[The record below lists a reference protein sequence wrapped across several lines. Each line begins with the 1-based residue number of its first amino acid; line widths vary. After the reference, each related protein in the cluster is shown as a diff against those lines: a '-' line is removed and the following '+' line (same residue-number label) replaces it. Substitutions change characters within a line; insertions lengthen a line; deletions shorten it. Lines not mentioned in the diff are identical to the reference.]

1 MLRLLCL
8 GALPKFAFFL
18 VVRTIEHR
26 SSSMTN
32 NLTLEK
38 VAAKAGV
45 SRSTVSRVVNN
56 HPNVREDVRE
66 RVLNVIK
73 DTDYRPHPAARSLA
87 SHRTNVIGLVIP
99 RSTHTFFNDPYF
111 PALTEGVAE
120 ACNQHDYT
128 LSLFL
133 FKTEEDERRLI
144 PRISR
149 KGLVD
154 GLIIQATHLGDNF
167 IPQLSHGTVPFLVVG
182 RPINAPDAS
191 YIDVDNT
198 GGAYDAVVHL
208 ITIGRKRIATIT
220 CALNTSVGMDR
231 FEGYKRALFSYG
243 IDFDE
248 TLVAEGEF
256 TEQSGYA
263 AAKQLLPHQPDAIF
277 VGSDTMAL
285 GAMRAIKEANLVV
298 PTDIALVGFDD
309 LPPALQLDPPLTTIR
324 QPIRRFGAKAVETL
338 LDITEKTSG
347 IPRHVILGT
356 ELVIRGSS
364 VFNGNVS
371 DG

>member
-1 MLRLLCL
+1 M
-8 GALPKFAFFL
+8 
-18 VVRTIEHR
+18 V
-26 SSSMTN
+26 N
-32 NLTLEK
+32 NFTLEM
-38 VAAKAGV
+38 VAEKAGV

-66 RVLNVIK
+66 RVLSVIK

-120 ACNQHDYT
+120 ACNLHDYT

-133 FKTEEDERRLI
+133 FKTEEDERRLV

-167 IPQLSHGTVPFLVVG
+167 IPQLFEGSVPFLVVG
-182 RPINAPDAS
+182 RPMNAPEAS
-191 YIDVDNT
+191 YIDVDNS

-208 ITIGRKRIATIT
+208 ISLGRKRIGTIT
-220 CALNTSVGMDR
+220 CALNTSVGIDR

-243 IDFDE
+243 LEFDDK
-248 TLVAEGEF
+248 LVVEGEF
-256 TEQSGYA
+256 TEQSGYLG
-263 AAKQLLPHQPDAIF
+263 AKAIISHLPDALF
-277 VGSDTMAL
+277 VGSDTMAV
-285 GAMRAIKEANLVV
+285 GAMRAIKEANLEV
-298 PTDIALVGFDD
+298 PKDIALVGFDD
-309 LPPALQLDPPLTTIR
+309 LPPALQVSPQLTTIR

-338 LDITEKTSG
+338 LDITEKTTG

-356 ELVIRGSS
+356 ELIVRGST
-364 VFNGNVS
+364 VAHENN
-371 DG
+371 